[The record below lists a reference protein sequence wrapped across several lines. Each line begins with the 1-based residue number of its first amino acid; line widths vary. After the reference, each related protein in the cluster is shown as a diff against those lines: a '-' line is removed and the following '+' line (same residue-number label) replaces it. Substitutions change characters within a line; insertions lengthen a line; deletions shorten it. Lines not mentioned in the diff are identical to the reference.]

1 MLVDCGLMIRKEVGI
16 EARCFEKHNTQSPTG
31 SIGM

>member
-16 EARCFEKHNTQSPTG
+16 EAKSFEKHDPQSPTG